1 MRFNPRGFFRFVR
14 NFFTHPGTWVFL
26 ALLAVGLGF
35 ALPFAAPA
43 LMIFAAVAIGLA
55 AIATPFYLLFNA
67 NKYGNNKSLYFQPR
81 FHQNIADIKQGSDPT
96 LGEFIKAIFA
106 TIKDWAKANPVQ
118 AIIVGVGIGL
128 FITALVLTI
137 GFFTG
142 GAAFAFMAPVF
153 AAIAA
158 PFATAAASAGLQLG
172 LAALAGTTFIL
183 AALNITNIFKRL
195 ASWVD
200 SFVYDY
206 AADAKNQQ
214 EDMNSPTVG
223 KDWRD
228 AREQAV
234 REIHG
239 IDYFKAVFLG
249 AVADIKN
256 GLASV
261 DEDKL
266 NNNPPPPPPH
276 QYQQL

>member
-1 MRFNPRGFFRFVR
+1 MLNPRGFFRFVR

-35 ALPFAAPA
+35 ALPFVAPA
-43 LMIFAAVAIGLA
+43 LIIFAAVAIGLA
-55 AIATPFYLLFNA
+55 AIATPFYLYFNA
-67 NKYGNNKSLYFQPR
+67 NKYLDDDDLHHQPQFLAKTR
-81 FHQNIADIKQGSDPT
+81 SDST
-96 LGEFIKAIFA
+96 LGEVIKAAFA
-106 TIKDWAKANPVQ
+106 TIKDWAKAHPAQ
-118 AIIVGVGIGL
+118 AFIVGVGIGL
-128 FITALVLTI
+128 LITALVLTI

-172 LAALAGTTFIL
+172 LAALAGTTFVL

-195 ASWVD
+195 ATWFD
-200 SFVYDY
+200 SFIYDY
-206 AADAKNQQ
+206 AAEMKNREEDVHSPNTGRRWAEQKENAVQ
-214 EDMNSPTVG
+214 ELVFH
-223 KDWRD
+223 KD
-228 AREQAV
+228 
-234 REIHG
+234 HG
-239 IDYFKAVFLG
+239 IGYFKAVFLG

-266 NNNPPPPPPH
+266 DPPPPPPH